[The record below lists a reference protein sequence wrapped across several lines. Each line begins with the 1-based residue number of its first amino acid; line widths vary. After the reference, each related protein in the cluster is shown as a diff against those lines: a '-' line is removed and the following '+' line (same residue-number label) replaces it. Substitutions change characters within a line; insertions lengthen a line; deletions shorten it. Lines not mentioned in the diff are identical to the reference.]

1 MDLSRLPLPL
11 HTISTTTYS
20 VSNVGIC
27 SSYSQDLTT
36 FKFYPKK
43 VGKKKKKNRKSEKA
57 WSLKVRGKMRE
68 K

>member
-11 HTISTTTYS
+11 HTISTATYS

-43 VGKKKKKNRKSEKA
+43 VKKKKKKRKSEKA